1 MHLHVQ
7 VHVCTAH
14 SASECMH
21 VHVKSVTHTCT
32 LYMYV
37 YMLTWQCLLKP
48 CFSVYVFWGSFV
60 STCTLWSCVFILFML
75 CVYHFTCAVE
85 EIQRRDL
92 MYSQYGQSQAGPQP
106 EESLSYLTLNTGQG
120 LAVSQCC

>member
-1 MHLHVQ
+1 MYA
-7 VHVCTAH
+7 VHVCVHAH
-14 SASECMH
+14 LAMFIEALFQCLR
-21 VHVKSVTHTCT
+21 VLGFFCQ
-32 LYMYV
+32 YMYV
-37 YMLTWQCLLKP
+37 MVL
-48 CFSVYVFWGSFV
+48 
-60 STCTLWSCVFILFML
+60 CVFILFML